1 MPSISA
7 SPRETGSPP
16 LHSSFKSQVSA
27 LSSVLCVSA
36 RCRIVIQKQTEW
48 LNKILLLIANT
59 SIHSMCIDITIL
71 GIMMS
76 FMRTTLT
83 IDDDLFGILQRKSRE
98 RGESFKEI
106 VNQTLRTGLNTA
118 PTGQKSTV
126 RTRPTALKLRPGLD
140 PTRLNQLVDEMEVD
154 HFLEKELKK

>member
-1 MPSISA
+1 M
-7 SPRETGSPP
+7 SP
-16 LHSSFKSQVSA
+16 
-27 LSSVLCVSA
+27 
-36 RCRIVIQKQTEW
+36 
-48 LNKILLLIANT
+48 
-59 SIHSMCIDITIL
+59 
-71 GIMMS
+71 
-76 FMRTTLT
+76 MRTTLT

-126 RTRPTALKLRPGLD
+126 RTRPAALKLRPGLD